1 MEIIIKRGRLTI
13 LEAKNAGNDKMGWGR
28 ETKGEKLGL
37 EVMPDRKTVPLNQK
51 SKITSY
57 LQGSCGFTSTIMQY
71 L

>member
-37 EVMPDRKTVPLNQK
+37 EVMPDRKTVPFN
-51 SKITSY
+51 
-57 LQGSCGFTSTIMQY
+57 
-71 L
+71 